1 MKTINTT
8 FDLNLLRVLVALA
21 ATSNVTQAA
30 HALDMSQSGFSTAL
44 ARLRQ
49 VLDDP
54 LFVRTPVG
62 MSPTPRAV
70 QMIATAQDVLSR
82 VAHGVLE
89 KPQFDPTT
97 AHTVFRLSMADVA
110 EVVFLPKLLRHLQ
123 QHAPRATVTCTSM
136 DTETLKQ
143 AMALGEI
150 DLALGYFPDLDS
162 QSSFQQRLYF
172 HTYACMLRRGH
183 PLAAQPVTEQSYCEI
198 GHVVVSLPARTNGL
212 FETFLKKR
220 SIQRRIVLETPHH
233 LSLPA
238 IVESTDLMATVPLAT
253 GARFVQ
259 LGMVELL
266 RLPFTPP
273 SFAVQQHWHPL
284 VHHDARSQWLRRQV
298 AMLFNVESDEWRGL
312 QTSLYGSVTQPST
325 RSTKRTSTPTPKP
338 ASPGL
343 CATT

>member
-1 MKTINTT
+1 MRTIDTT

-21 ATSNVTQAA
+21 ATRNVTQAA

-62 MSPTPRAV
+62 MSPTPRAE
-70 QMIATAQDVLSR
+70 QMIATAQGVLSR
-82 VAHGVLE
+82 VTEEVLQ
-89 KPQFDPTT
+89 KPGFDPAT
-97 AHTVFRLSMADVA
+97 ARTVFRLAMADVA
-110 EVVFLPKLLRHLQ
+110 EIVFLPRLLQHLQ
-123 QHAPRATVTCTSM
+123 QHAPYATVTCASM
-136 DTETLKQ
+136 ETETLKQ
-143 AMALGEI
+143 AMSNGDI

-183 PLAAQPVTEQSYCEI
+183 PLAARGVTEKNYSEI
-198 GHVVVSLPARTNGL
+198 GHVVVSSPARTNAL
-212 FETFLKKR
+212 FEAFLEKR
-220 SIQRRIVLETPHH
+220 SIKRRIVLETPHH

-284 VHHDARSQWLRRQV
+284 VHHDARSQWLRKQV
-298 AMLFNVESDEWRGL
+298 AQLFNVESDEWREL
-312 QTSLYGSVTQPST
+312 QVALYG
-325 RSTKRTSTPTPKP
+325 RSIRPI
-338 ASPGL
+338 A
-343 CATT
+343 A

>member
-1 MKTINTT
+1 MKTIDTS

-21 ATSNVTQAA
+21 ATRNVTQAA

-54 LFVRTPVG
+54 LFVRTPSG
-62 MSPTPRAV
+62 MSPTPRAE
-70 QMIATAQDVLSR
+70 QMIVTAQDVLSR
-82 VAHGVLE
+82 IAEGVLQ
-89 KPQFDPTT
+89 KPGFDPAT
-97 AHTVFRLSMADVA
+97 ARTVFRLAMADVA
-110 EVVFLPKLLRHLQ
+110 EIVFLPKLLQHLQ
-123 QHAPRATVTCTSM
+123 QHAPHATVTCASL

-143 AMALGEI
+143 AMSKGDI

-183 PLAAQPVTEQSYCEI
+183 PLTVRPVTEKSYSEI
-198 GHVVVSLPARTNGL
+198 GHVVVSSPARTNAL
-212 FETFLKKR
+212 FEAFLEKR
-220 SIQRRIVLETPHH
+220 SIKRRIVLETPHH

-284 VHHDARSQWLRRQV
+284 VHHDARSQWLRKQV
-298 AMLFNVESDEWRGL
+298 THLFNVESDEWRDL
-312 QTSLYGSVTQPST
+312 QASLYG
-325 RSTKRTSTPTPKP
+325 RSFRPNPVQAATSLNTST
-338 ASPGL
+338 
-343 CATT
+343 ATSVPLRSRT